1 MGTVRRLAEE
11 VGRALKTALPT
22 LRKTVVD
29 KAALAVG
36 GGSFM
41 PGIYRFSAML
51 ATLKT
56 TLRQLYN

>member
-1 MGTVRRLAEE
+1 MGTARRLAEE

-36 GGSFM
+36 GFFHAGNL
-41 PGIYRFSAML
+41 PLFSHVGDPQDHFASAL
-51 ATLKT
+51 
-56 TLRQLYN
+56 